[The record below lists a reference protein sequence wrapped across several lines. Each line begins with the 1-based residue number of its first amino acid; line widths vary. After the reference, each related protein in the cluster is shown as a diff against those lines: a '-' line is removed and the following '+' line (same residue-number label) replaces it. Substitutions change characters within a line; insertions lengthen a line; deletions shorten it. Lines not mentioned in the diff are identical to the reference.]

1 MNIYLHNRPFRALAN
16 ASFLS
21 SIGSVLFNFVFLV
34 YAQTLPFKTLAL
46 SLVTAINLVP
56 QLLAVP
62 SGYLADH
69 LAPRRRLTAMIGL
82 RLVQAAAYVV
92 LAFAIQAPGS
102 LGLFAVLLAINLG
115 SDLLADFTGSLVL
128 HYQKHVLAN
137 QDEYQQGF
145 GLLSGVGNIIS
156 LVFQA
161 LGASLIVL
169 LHHNYFLFGLINAA
183 SFALA
188 ALVLVHDR
196 AVFRAADRAA
206 QAAQVQA
213 PTAPESMGQGIGRAL
228 TFITRDRFL
237 FGIIGLALGVNA
249 LGTGLDGLLTVL
261 LANTPALWFGSF
273 ATTIAVVGV
282 AASLSTTVAALF
294 MHDGLKNWSLPALA
308 AVTMMAL
315 AAESAN
321 LVWWHNG
328 PAMVALLVIA
338 CYPVG
343 KINPRLSAIVLARV
357 DAAHLATV
365 SSALQTLVMLGAP
378 AGTAVFL
385 GIANVVSPTAAWLV
399 YGACAV
405 AMTGVALAIA
415 RLQKRAGLAT
425 D

>member
-46 SLVTAINLVP
+46 SLVTAINLLP

-62 SGYLADH
+62 SGYLADR
-69 LAPRRRLTAMIGL
+69 LAPRRRFTAMVGL
-82 RLVQAAAYVV
+82 RLVQAVAYVA
-92 LAFAIQAPGS
+92 LAFIIQAPGT

-115 SDLLADFTGSLVL
+115 SDLLADFTGNLVM

-145 GLLSGVGNIIS
+145 GLLSGVGNLIS

-169 LHHNYFLFGLINAA
+169 LHHNYVVFGLINAA

-188 ALVLVHDR
+188 ALALLHDR
-196 AVFRAADRAA
+196 AVFRAADRTAQDAQTAA
-206 QAAQVQA
+206 PQAI
-213 PTAPESMGQGIGRAL
+213 ESMRQGIGHAL
-228 TFITRDRFL
+228 RFITQDRFL
-237 FGIIGLALGVNA
+237 FSIIGLALGVNA

-261 LANTPALWFGSF
+261 LANVPRLWFGASF
-273 ATTIAVVGV
+273 GTTVAVVGV

-294 MHDGLKNWSLPALA
+294 MHDGLQRWSLPALA
-308 AVTMMAL
+308 AVTMAAL

-321 LVWWHNG
+321 LVWWQNRG
-328 PAMVALLVIA
+328 AMVALIVVA

-343 KINPRLSAIVLARV
+343 KINPRLSAVVLSRV

-365 SSALQTLVMLGAP
+365 SAAMQTLVMIGAP

-385 GIANVVSPTAAWLV
+385 GIANLAQPTSAWLV
-399 YGACAV
+399 YGICATLMAAV
-405 AMTGVALAIA
+405 AVALALHQPA
-415 RLQKRAGLAT
+415 A